1 MKPRQK
7 RIYSALIDPDRRM
20 PKVGRV
26 SVHSRPEGMA
36 DQGIAAPEAQAP
48 AAAALRAIAAGGSH
62 AEARLARRR
71 AGAAAIRLS
80 RASHDFG
87 EVGVGEDEYWL
98 LALHNEAEQE
108 GIISDISGLPS
119 EGFSLFE
126 PPTLPFAL
134 PPHGSWIIIVRYA
147 PDQGGNK
154 AAATL
159 AITTNDPHFPVQ
171 MVLLT
176 GAGVTAPQ
184 HEVRCALGKG
194 SEARNRRRGR

>member
-1 MKPRQK
+1 MRHRQK
-7 RIYSALIDPDRRM
+7 RIYSALIDLDSRTPQMRRILG
-20 PKVGRV
+20 PSG
-26 SVHSRPEGMA
+26 PESNT
-36 DQGIAAPEAQAP
+36 DQSNSSPASQAP
-48 AAAALRAIAAGGSH
+48 AVAALRATAAGGSH
-62 AEARLARRR
+62 AEARLPRRR
-71 AGAAAIRLS
+71 AGSAAIRLS

-87 EVGVGEDEYWL
+87 EVSVGEDEYWL
-98 LALHNEAEQE
+98 LALHNEAERD

-126 PPTLPFAL
+126 PPPLPFTLP
-134 PPHGSWIIIVRYA
+134 PQGSWIIIVRYA

-176 GAGVTAPQ
+176 GAGVTTPQ